1 MADVYALL
9 SLQELQTA
17 WPSEIPTRDSH
28 TPLATMLEL
37 VTTIEAQINHIRNSD
52 ALKSKE
58 KGARF

>member
-9 SLQELQTA
+9 SLQELQIA
-17 WPSEIPTRDSH
+17 WPSEIPTYDSFI
-28 TPLATMLEL
+28 PLTTLLEM
-37 VTTIEAQINHIRNSD
+37 VTTIEAQINDFWNSD

>member
-9 SLQELQTA
+9 SLQELQTTHDSFI
-17 WPSEIPTRDSH
+17 PST
-28 TPLATMLEL
+28 TMLEM
-37 VTTIEAQINHIRNSD
+37 VTTIEAQINDFWNSD